1 MVHWFCICITNGTFV
16 HNEYLACL
24 VCQFCIKITFMT
36 VVYRNNLLTTI
47 QPFRKLKMTKTQNDM
62 QIRLATQ
69 QNGITTLYHKW
80 SPLL

>member
-1 MVHWFCICITNGTFV
+1 
-16 HNEYLACL
+16 
-24 VCQFCIKITFMT
+24 MT

-69 QNGITTLYHKW
+69 QNGIITLYHKW